1 MNAYKILIIEDEQQ
15 IARYMQLELRHEGY
29 LVEIEYDGRDGLRRI
44 QEAEPDLVL
53 LDVMLP
59 GMDGMEICRRVRQ
72 FSQVAII
79 MLTSRDQTVDKVMG
93 LDLGADDYVSKLAD
107 IEELLARIRAVL
119 RNKKSQAKQLKTL
132 VIGDLLMDNARH
144 TVTRADKSLN
154 LTKREYN
161 LLEYLLINQNIVLS
175 REQILENVWGYDFIG
190 DTNIVDVY
198 VRYLRSKMDEPFPKK
213 LLHTIRGVGYTIKE
227 GNE

>member
-107 IEELLARIRAVL
+107 IEELLARIRSVL
-119 RNKKSQAKQLKTL
+119 RNKKNQAKQFKTL
-132 VIGDLLMDNARH
+132 AIGDLLMDNARH

-154 LTKREYN
+154 LTKREYD
-161 LLEYLLINQNIVLS
+161 LLEYLLINQDIVLS

-198 VRYLRSKMDEPFPKK
+198 VRYLRSKMDEPFPQK

>member
-29 LVEIEYDGRDGLRRI
+29 LVETEYDGRDGLRRI

-59 GMDGMEICRRVRQ
+59 GMDGMEICKRVRQ

-79 MLTSRDQTVDKVMG
+79 MLTSRDQTADKVMG

-119 RNKKSQAKQLKTL
+119 RNKKNQAKQLKKL
-132 VIGDLLMDNARH
+132 AIGDLLMDNARH
-144 TVTRADKSLN
+144 TVARADKSLD
-154 LTKREYN
+154 LTKREYD
-161 LLEYLLINQNIVLS
+161 LLEYLLINQDIVLS
-175 REQILENVWGYDFIG
+175 REQIMDNVWGYDFMG

-198 VRYLRSKMDEPFPKK
+198 VRYLRGKMDEPFPKK
-213 LLHTIRGVGYTIKE
+213 LLHTVRGVGYTIKE
-227 GNE
+227 SNE

>member
-29 LVEIEYDGRDGLRRI
+29 LVETEYDGRDGLRRI

-161 LLEYLLINQNIVLS
+161 LLEYLLINQNIVSS

-198 VRYLRSKMDEPFPKK
+198 VRYLRSKMDEPFPQK

>member
-161 LLEYLLINQNIVLS
+161 LLEYLLINQDIVLS

-198 VRYLRSKMDEPFPKK
+198 VRYLRSKMDEPFPQK

>member
-79 MLTSRDQTVDKVMG
+79 MLTSRDQTADKVMG

-161 LLEYLLINQNIVLS
+161 LLEYLLINQDIVLS